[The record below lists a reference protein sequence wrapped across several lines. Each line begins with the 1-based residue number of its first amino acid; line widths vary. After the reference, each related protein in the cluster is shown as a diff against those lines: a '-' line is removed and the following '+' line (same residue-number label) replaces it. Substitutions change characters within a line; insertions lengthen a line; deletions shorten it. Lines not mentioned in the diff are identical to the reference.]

1 MRGLAYRRYQL
12 RLARQRAYRYLRQLW
27 CSNPAW
33 VTARVVARRAVNR
46 TPCSCF
52 LCGNPRRFTG
62 EVTRQEALAE
72 CRCDVVAR

>member
-1 MRGLAYRRYQL
+1 MRGLAFRRHQWW
-12 RLARQRAYRYLRQLW
+12 RARQRAYRCLRWLW
-27 CSNPAW
+27 ASDPGW
-33 VTARVVARRAVNR
+33 VTARVVARRAVDR

-72 CRCDVVAR
+72 CRCEGAAR